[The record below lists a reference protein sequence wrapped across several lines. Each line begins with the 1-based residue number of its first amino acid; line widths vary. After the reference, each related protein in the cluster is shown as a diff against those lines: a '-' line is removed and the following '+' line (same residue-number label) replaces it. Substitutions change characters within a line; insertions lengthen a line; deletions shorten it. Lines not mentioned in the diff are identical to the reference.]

1 MAVKKKTG
9 KKKVKRNG
17 FKIPQLQEVGVVT
30 HYYPHLG
37 VAIITLK
44 QALHVGEIIQI
55 GGGKQQRVLSM
66 QVDHTPITAAKK
78 KQVVGLKV
86 AQPVKE
92 KEIVFTVI

>member
-17 FKIPQLQEVGVVT
+17 FKIPQLKEVGVVT

-44 QALHVGEIIQI
+44 QALHVGELIQI
-55 GGGKQQRVLSM
+55 GGKQQRVLSM
-66 QVDHTPITAAKK
+66 QIEHTPITAAKK